1 MDRAAWEVLAPWEPV
16 ARARLDA
23 LLEGDGGQAHL
34 RRIEAAHGREVAR
47 FVSLQRELRR
57 RAHTRFPDGRLAALT
72 SKGLEQATAPEVA
85 DLRAERF
92 AAERASR
99 GGVAWDACCGLGS
112 DAVALARAGVPVLAT
127 ERDVEVARCAALNL
141 ADAPAAVV
149 LGDAAAPPLA
159 RRGQVMA
166 LLDPDRRSE
175 GRRLIHPDDWSPSLP
190 VTLELCREAGLG
202 CIKLPPGLDPAATA
216 LGGAA
221 DVTLEWVS
229 LDGELRELTAWVGP
243 WSFAGA
249 RRRAIALR
257 RSGAREE
264 CAGDG
269 RTPCPSTSPLVVGN
283 HLVEFDPALRLAGLA
298 PEHGLRYGL
307 EPVEGEAG
315 FWTGIA
321 EAQVP
326 MARRW
331 RILEVLPVDRKRVR
345 AALRARG
352 IGPLTVKT
360 RGVRES
366 AQELAKRLRGPG
378 DLPGLLA
385 VTRTP
390 RGTAAALLENLE
402 GTAQGRHLVGDEGL
416 EPPTPSL

>member
-1 MDRAAWEVLAPWEPV
+1 MDRAAWEVLAPWEP
-16 ARARLDA
+16 AAHARLDA
-23 LLEGDGGQAHL
+23 LLEGDGGRAHL

-47 FVSLQRELRR
+47 FVSLQRELRQ
-57 RAHTRFPDGRLAALT
+57 RAHGRFPDGRLAALT

-92 AAERASR
+92 AAERASK

-112 DAVALARAGVPVLAT
+112 DAVALGRAGVPVLAT

-141 ADAPAAVV
+141 AAAPAAVV

-159 RRGQVMA
+159 RRGRIMA
-166 LLDPDRRSE
+166 LLDPDRRRE
-175 GRRLIHPDDWSPSLP
+175 GRRLTHPDDWSPSLP
-190 VTLELCREAGLG
+190 LTLELCRQAGLG

-216 LGGAA
+216 LEGAA

-249 RRRAIALR
+249 RRRAIALK

-264 CAGDG
+264 CVGDG
-269 RTPCPSTSPLVVGN
+269 RAASPSTSPLVAGN
-283 HLVEFDPALRLAGLA
+283 RLVEFDPALRLAGLA
-298 PEHGLRYGL
+298 PEHGRRYGL
-307 EPVEGEAG
+307 EPVEGGAG
-315 FWTGIA
+315 YWTGTT

-326 MARRW
+326 MARCW
-331 RILEVLPVDRKRVR
+331 RILEVLTVDRKRVR
-345 AALRARG
+345 AALRRRG

-390 RGTAAALLENLE
+390 HGTTAVLLENLE
-402 GTAQGRHLVGDEGL
+402 GTPRKGPLVGDEGL
-416 EPPTPSL
+416 EPPAPSL